1 MAVGKRWKKQ
11 EKTLKR
17 GKIKKKKKKKEVL
30 GIRIQASIVCSLP
43 NHMIYLR
50 KRQTEHL
57 SKNYRWLN

>member
-1 MAVGKRWKKQ
+1 M
-11 EKTLKR
+11 
-17 GKIKKKKKKKEVL
+17 KKKKKKEEVL